1 MERPE
6 YSLFTENPQAD
17 LMTFQAIRFTLD
29 QLLEN
34 LHRQIDDVFCR
45 YGQRAH
51 AVLLG
56 TDEAR
61 QLFCMH
67 HLAPNYFTFQ
77 VPFDPDAMG
86 KPIYHRVMGLNPSLA
101 VDGRAVGGPAANG
114 ICIGAQHCEPVVL
127 DDRATSTRWHGS
139 PKGQRRPWAARGA
152 NQDDA
157 GQLQKGVRFLG
168 REASRQAVPA
178 RAYMVESTL
187 AWDERVSTYI
197 MYALLVFYLAIL
209 VAALVERNW
218 WRALYFIGAIVIS
231 VAVLGMTER

>member
-86 KPIYHRVMGLNPSLA
+86 KPIYHRVMGLNIHHLPWMVGLLVVPQLMEYVSVPNTVNQWSLTT
-101 VDGRAVGGPAANG
+101 GQHQLVGT
-114 ICIGAQHCEPVVL
+114 GAQKVNVDRGLPEEQIRMMLANFKRAFVSWAEKPADKPFLREPTWWNRL
-127 DDRATSTRWHGS
+127 WHGT
-139 PKGQRRPWAARGA
+139 KG
-152 NQDDA
+152 
-157 GQLQKGVRFLG
+157 
-168 REASRQAVPA
+168 
-178 RAYMVESTL
+178 
-187 AWDERVSTYI
+187 
-197 MYALLVFYLAIL
+197 
-209 VAALVERNW
+209 
-218 WRALYFIGAIVIS
+218 
-231 VAVLGMTER
+231 